1 MLELA
6 PNRRAAMSS
15 TGANSDGTA
24 GGEPPVVVLG
34 GGVSGLVAAD
44 ILAQAGQQVV
54 ILEPYD
60 RLGGNQRSLNIGP
73 YTFDIGS
80 FIFFAGSP
88 FFRRFPGAEAVCHP
102 AQIAVDRVTPQGRIS
117 RYPFSIVDDLVRRG
131 PIEIALTFLS
141 LGYGR
146 VRHRRPVSAGSFA
159 RYHLGERLF
168 AQSGLRAYIQR
179 LCGIPADE
187 VDYRF
192 AEKRMNWIAQ
202 AVSVGPLTNRLR
214 RFGKA
219 PVAGPAV
226 LVRPRD
232 GFERL
237 FDQVGAQLRA
247 GGVQIH
253 LGSTLQKIEAQGGG
267 FVVTTS
273 RGVFAASR
281 IISSL
286 PLTVTADAC
295 GIETGEQIRSLPLL
309 SLFVAFTGD
318 LGFKS
323 EVLYNFSDIGSWK
336 RLTVHS
342 RIYGRAD
349 DRDYLSVEVPL
360 ALGPSDANAEFT
372 AFLAFMEDHGLM
384 TGEAELVGH
393 ELTDFAYPTYAH
405 GSIDASEALID
416 QIEQTGVEMLGRQG
430 RFDYI
435 PTASK
440 ATQLVAERLAQVP
453 IDPVRRP

>member
-15 TGANSDGTA
+15 AGAHSSRAA

-44 ILAQAGQQVV
+44 LLAAAGQEVV

-88 FFRRFPGAEAVCHP
+88 FFRRFPAAEAVCHP
-102 AQIAVDRVTPQGRIS
+102 ARIAVERVTPQGRIS
-117 RYPFSIVDDLVRRG
+117 KYPFSLVDDLFRRG
-131 PIEIALTFLS
+131 PIEIVRTFLS

-146 VRHRRPVSAGSFA
+146 LRRRRRESAGSFA

-202 AVSVGPLTNRLR
+202 AVSLGPIAARVR

-219 PVAGPAV
+219 QAAGPAV
-226 LVRPRD
+226 LVRPRE

-247 GGVQIH
+247 EGVQIH
-253 LGSTLQKIEAQGGG
+253 LGSVLQKIEPQDGG
-267 FVVTTS
+267 FLVTTS

-286 PLTVTADAC
+286 PLTMTAEAC
-295 GIETGEQIRSLPLL
+295 GVEPGDQIRSLPLL
-309 SLFVAFTGD
+309 SLFVVFDGD

-323 EVLYNFSDIGSWK
+323 QVLYNFSDIGSWK

-342 RIYGRAD
+342 MIYGQAD
-349 DRDYLSVEVPL
+349 GRDYLSVEVPL
-360 ALGPSDANAEFT
+360 ALGPSDADHEFA
-372 AFLAFMEDHGLM
+372 AFLAFMHDHGLLA
-384 TGEAELVGH
+384 GEAELVGH
-393 ELTDFAYPTYAH
+393 ELTDFAYPTYAR

-440 ATQLVAERLAQVP
+440 ATQLVVERLAQVP
-453 IDPVRRP
+453 HDPVRRP